1 MSSTKPKN
9 IITYTLF
16 CRQGVNS
23 INNPAFAEHKAM
35 NSENVQPQPPGGQ
48 LLVAPPLQS
57 WTLDGQ
63 PIVDGKYLDLS
74 TGEIKTH
81 EGLLTGGPP
90 SLAVYWHNRLPKNQ
104 DQPFYALSAFSQ
116 ISVTDYLTRIGDLLR
131 TGICTVDSLNA
142 TKYSVNLV
150 IITQLSRNEF
160 TEALMRHGLLHSG
173 SNS

>member
-1 MSSTKPKN
+1 
-9 IITYTLF
+9 
-16 CRQGVNS
+16 
-23 INNPAFAEHKAM
+23 M
-35 NSENVQPQPPGGQ
+35 NTENVQPQPPGGQ
-48 LLVAPPLQS
+48 LPMGPPIQS
-57 WTLDGQ
+57 WTVDGY

-90 SLAVYWHNRLPKNQ
+90 SLAVYWHNKLPKHQ
-104 DQPFYALSAFSQ
+104 EQPFYAVSAFSQ

-150 IITQLSRNEF
+150 ILTQLSRNEF
-160 TEALMRHGLLHSG
+160 EEALLRHGLLYSG